1 MTGEGAYFCI
11 LIWLEICFVFTTPL
25 QNYAKILIPAQKCG
39 FNDNA
44 YFCFPVLL
52 FLYIYYLNT
61 WRLTLLTVGL
71 SSHLADET
79 GRRITFQKLSH
90 ELWAICVMPSKSSIA
105 LTPLSDDVFV
115 FF

>member
-1 MTGEGAYFCI
+1 M
-11 LIWLEICFVFTTPL
+11 LS
-25 QNYAKILIPAQKCG
+25 
-39 FNDNA
+39 
-44 YFCFPVLL
+44 L
-52 FLYIYYLNT
+52 FIVSIYYLNT

-90 ELWAICVMPSKSSIA
+90 ELWAICVMPSNSSIA

-115 FF
+115 FLVLEKGQVGNDQEKAQSERYSHSKNRDGKH